1 MKATDPLS
9 TSVNLVDLMSEKH
22 LFLRRK
28 VGELDGE
35 ELNRTETHI
44 LAVVEQNGSLSIS
57 DIGRAV
63 SLTRQGTHKS
73 VLGLIERGYLAES
86 EQSDNRRDRRVTLT
100 DQGQQACD
108 DQLAIKR
115 ELERRAAEKLGAENV
130 EWLKRLLLEEWLED

>member
-1 MKATDPLS
+1 MKVTDPLS

-86 EQSDNRRDRRVTLT
+86 EHPDNRRDRRVILT
-100 DQGQQACD
+100 DRGQQACD

>member
-1 MKATDPLS
+1 MKVTDPLS

-73 VLGLIERGYLAES
+73 VLGLIERGYLSES
-86 EQSDNRRDRRVTLT
+86 EHPDNRRDRRVTLT

-108 DQLAIKR
+108 NQLAIKR
-115 ELERRAAEKLGAENV
+115 ELERRVAEKLGAENV
-130 EWLKRLLLEEWLED
+130 ERLKKLLMENWLED